1 MLLSRL
7 IDDMVALTVDWN
19 AFVPVVVP
27 DFEDDDEP
35 VAFVAWL
42 KNVESTVVLIVDACP
57 VVIFCASER

>member
-19 AFVPVVVP
+19 AFVPLV
-27 DFEDDDEP
+27 DFEEDDEP

-42 KNVESTVVLIVDACP
+42 KNVDSTVVLIVDAWP

>member
-1 MLLSRL
+1 
-7 IDDMVALTVDWN
+7 MVALTVDWN

-42 KNVESTVVLIVDACP
+42 KNVESTVVLIVDAWP